1 MNEQTIPIINAE
13 DLMANAVRA
22 LTMDAVQK
30 ANSGHPGAPMG
41 MADIASVLFNR
52 FIKIDPTNPDWP
64 DRDRFVLSAGHG
76 SMLIYA
82 IHHLLGYDD
91 MDMDQLRNFRQME
104 ARTAGHPEYGHA
116 KGIETTTGPLG
127 QGIATAVGM
136 ALAERMQNARFGDK
150 LVDHYT
156 YVLAGDGC
164 LMEGISQEA
173 IDFAGHMGLGKL
185 IVFWDDNHITIDGPT
200 DLSTSMDQR
209 ARFEAAGWHVQE
221 INGHDKKAV
230 AGAIDLARRENRPS
244 MIACR
249 TMIGFGSPAKQGT
262 SGVHGAPLGEAEI
275 EATRKALGWP
285 HDAFEI
291 PDSIYQSWGAIAERG
306 ALQRQVWEDRLNQS
320 ERKEDF
326 ATTLASPDAKA
337 LQSAIQIFKEG
348 LSESM
353 PKVAT
358 RKASEI
364 TLDVIHNVLPNL
376 AGGSA
381 DLTGSNNTRA
391 KAMMPVTR
399 HDFSGSYIHYGIR
412 EHCMAAIMNGLSLH
426 GGFLPYGGTFLA
438 FADYCRPAMRLSALM
453 EQPVVYVMTH
463 DSIGLGEDGP
473 THQPVETIASLRAM
487 PNMDV
492 FRPADAVETAEAW
505 ELALLSSNTPSV
517 LCLSR
522 QGLPTIRK
530 THNAAN
536 MTAKGAYV
544 LREATKDRD
553 VTLFATGSEVAIALE
568 AADILEEQDIQA
580 AVVSVPCF
588 ELFMRQG
595 DAYRLSVLG
604 TAPRVGVEAAVR
616 QGWSDLLG
624 PKSAFVGM
632 QGFGASAPADDL
644 YRHFGITAENV
655 ARTAAN
661 LIS

>member
-91 MDMDQLRNFRQME
+91 MDMDQLRNFRQMG

-185 IVFWDDNHITIDGPT
+185 IVFWDDNRITIDGPT

-221 INGHDKKAV
+221 INGHDKEAI

-285 HDAFEI
+285 HRAFEI
-291 PDSIYQSWGAIAERG
+291 PAPVYQSWRAIAERG

-320 ERKEDF
+320 EQKEEF
-326 ATTLASPDAKA
+326 ATTLAPPDAKA

-348 LSESM
+348 LSESQL
-353 PKVAT
+353 KVAT

-364 TLDVIHNVLPNL
+364 TLDVIHSVLPNL

-391 KAMMPVTR
+391 KAMMPVSKN
-399 HDFSGSYIHYGIR
+399 DFSGSYIHYGIR
-412 EHCMAAIMNGLSLH
+412 EHGMAAIMNGLGLH

-487 PNMDV
+487 PNMDI

-505 ELALLSSNTPSV
+505 ELALLSPNTPSV

-530 THNAAN
+530 THNASN

-544 LREATKDRD
+544 LREAAKDRD

-568 AADILEEQDIQA
+568 AADILEEQGILA

-644 YRHFGITAENV
+644 YRHYGITAENV
-655 ARTAAN
+655 ARTAAD
-661 LIS
+661 LLS

>member
-1 MNEQTIPIINAE
+1 
-13 DLMANAVRA
+13 
-22 LTMDAVQK
+22 
-30 ANSGHPGAPMG
+30 
-41 MADIASVLFNR
+41 
-52 FIKIDPTNPDWP
+52 
-64 DRDRFVLSAGHG
+64 
-76 SMLIYA
+76 
-82 IHHLLGYDD
+82 
-91 MDMDQLRNFRQME
+91 
-104 ARTAGHPEYGHA
+104 
-116 KGIETTTGPLG
+116 
-127 QGIATAVGM
+127 
-136 ALAERMQNARFGDK
+136 
-150 LVDHYT
+150 
-156 YVLAGDGC
+156 
-164 LMEGISQEA
+164 MEGISQEA

-185 IVFWDDNHITIDGPT
+185 IVFWDDNRITIDGPT

-221 INGHDKKAV
+221 INGHDKEAI

-285 HDAFEI
+285 HGAFEI
-291 PDSIYQSWGAIAERG
+291 PDPVYQSWRAIAERG

-320 ERKEDF
+320 EQKEEF
-326 ATTLASPDAKA
+326 ATTLAPPDAKA

-348 LSESM
+348 LSESQL
-353 PKVAT
+353 KVAT

-364 TLDVIHNVLPNL
+364 TLDVIHSVLPNL

-391 KAMMPVTR
+391 KAMMPVSKN
-399 HDFSGSYIHYGIR
+399 DFSGSYIHYGIR
-412 EHCMAAIMNGLSLH
+412 EHGMAAIMNGLGLH

-487 PNMDV
+487 PNMDI

-505 ELALLSSNTPSV
+505 ELALLSPNTPSV

-530 THNAAN
+530 THNASN

-544 LREATKDRD
+544 LREAAKDRD

-568 AADILEEQDIQA
+568 AADILEEQGILA

-624 PKSAFVGM
+624 PDSAFVGM

-655 ARTAAN
+655 AQTATD